1 MTNISTL
8 EKSDQQEESL
18 VEQAAHSK
26 DMTVRDL
33 ANGFLSGVDR
43 EEPNIKYPSQ
53 QAYEEVEL
61 RKKHPGCDANLLYL
75 QQKYNRERSA

>member
-8 EKSDQQEESL
+8 ERSDQQEESL

-26 DMTVRDL
+26 NMTVRDL
-33 ANGFLSGVDR
+33 AHGFLSGVVR
-43 EEPNIKYPSQ
+43 EGPNIKYPSQ
-53 QAYEEVEL
+53 QAHEEVEL

>member
-43 EEPNIKYPSQ
+43 EGPNIKYPSQ
-53 QAYEEVEL
+53 QAHEEVEL
-61 RKKHPGCDANLLYL
+61 RKKHPGYDANLLYL
-75 QQKYNRERSA
+75 QQEYNRERSA

>member
-33 ANGFLSGVDR
+33 ANVFFKR
-43 EEPNIKYPSQ
+43 
-53 QAYEEVEL
+53 
-61 RKKHPGCDANLLYL
+61 C
-75 QQKYNRERSA
+75 RSRRTQYKISIPTGI